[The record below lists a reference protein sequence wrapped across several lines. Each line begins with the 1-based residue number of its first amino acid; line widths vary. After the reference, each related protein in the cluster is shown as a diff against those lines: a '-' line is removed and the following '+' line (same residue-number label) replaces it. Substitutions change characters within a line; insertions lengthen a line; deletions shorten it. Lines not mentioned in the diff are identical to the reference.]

1 MYIVYSY
8 YNGQTRNVN
17 FMYNSSSRGSNG
29 GGGETGKKI
38 KQFSVTYKIQ
48 AHPDQ
53 EQTSVSPNPGNC
65 LLPDIYSPIIRRYRH
80 KSNACANT
88 RRLAFGGNSVYWS
101 FQNVF
106 VLDSGHF
113 QNSNSK

>member
-1 MYIVYSY
+1 MDK
-8 YNGQTRNVN
+8 QKNVN
-17 FMYNSSSRGSNG
+17 FMYNSSSRGNDG

-38 KQFSVTYKIQ
+38 KQFSVTCKIQ

-53 EQTSVSPNPGNC
+53 EQTSVSPNHGNC

-88 RRLAFGGNSVYWS
+88 RRLAFGDDSVLQVYH
-101 FQNVF
+101 N
-106 VLDSGHF
+106 
-113 QNSNSK
+113 